1 MSNSKNC
8 SHTHLPPSPPDL
20 HTLLGASLVP
30 SVLPNPPFPTCASL
44 SLLTTKSKSKLAP
57 DPDSSTAVAAS
68 HTVNIATLNVT
79 YGDHYGGAIHNGCVG
94 GRRNEYYSELRSC
107 MLAVVIPKVWI
118 SCSRRVCTGTPPA
131 PPSAPPSPLLFTVE
145 GETLAFGIAGAFCVA
160 GIAAVLVLLR
170 R

>member
-1 MSNSKNC
+1 MSNSKNR

-20 HTLLGASLVP
+20 HTLLGVSLAP
-30 SVLPNPPFPTCASL
+30 PVLPNPPFPTCASL

-57 DPDSSTAVAAS
+57 DPDSSIAVAAS

-79 YGDHYGGAIHNGCVG
+79 YGDHFEGAIHNGCVG

-107 MLAVVIPKVWI
+107 
-118 SCSRRVCTGTPPA
+118 TPA
-131 PPSAPPSPLLFTVE
+131 PPSPPPSPLLFTVE
-145 GETLAFGIAGAFCVA
+145 GETLVFGIAGAFCVA
-160 GIAAVLVLLR
+160 GIAAVLMLLR

>member
-57 DPDSSTAVAAS
+57 DPDSSTAVAAP

-94 GRRNEYYSELRSC
+94 GRRNEYYC
-107 MLAVVIPKVWI
+107 
-118 SCSRRVCTGTPPA
+118 RVCTGTPPA

-145 GETLAFGIAGAFCVA
+145 GETLAFGIAGALCVA